1 VSIILKSGRTLER
14 KKRRMRHLRSLGRLL
29 LAVTLIISL
38 VGLTGC
44 GTRTEY
50 LRADS
55 KPYVNE
61 KGDYCMAPGVF
72 AELIEKAECK

>member
-1 VSIILKSGRTLER
+1 
-14 KKRRMRHLRSLGRLL
+14 LL
-29 LAVTLIISL
+29 TMTLIISL

-44 GTRTEY
+44 GTKTEY